1 MKYIRD
7 KGIVMDK
14 TYVTVKNEGRAEITE
29 KKSRFIASM
38 KHVESEEAAA
48 AFINSVKKEHYNARH
63 NVYAFILNNGFKKYS
78 DDGEPTRTGGFPV
91 LEMLENEGITDC
103 VCVVTRY
110 FGGTLLG
117 TGGLIRAYTK
127 AAKDCLTECG
137 KLKKTMCSKLTINCD
152 YTHLSKVEHILK
164 NGEYIVE
171 NISYGE
177 TVQVDVICEK
187 AKTDELVILLSD
199 EFGIAVNVEIRGE
212 VYYTL

>member
-1 MKYIRD
+1 
-7 KGIVMDK
+7 MDK
-14 TYVTVKNEGRAEITE
+14 TYVTVRQEATAEITE

-38 KHVESEEAAA
+38 CHVETEEEAAS
-48 AFINSVKKEHYNARH
+48 FISSVKKEHYNARH

-127 AAKDCLTECG
+127 AAKDCLAECG
-137 KLKKTMCSKLTINCD
+137 LLKKTMCDILDIKCD
-152 YTHLSKVEHILK
+152 YTFLSKVEHILK
-164 NGEYIVE
+164 TGDYKIE
-171 NISYGE
+171 NIDYGE
-177 TVQVDVICEK
+177 SVTVKVICEK
-187 AKTDELVILLSD
+187 TKTDALSEEITD
-199 EFGIAVNVEIRGE
+199 TFGINVSLQIVGEI
-212 VYYTL
+212 YYTL